1 MTKGLADVARQM
13 GVRSEVTE
21 TSAGA
26 TVTRI
31 PADKTVTTRQS
42 DNGRFAISSNIP
54 MPEPEGR
61 AKRGYPWE
69 ELRTGESFF
78 MPGGNKASN
87 SSVTRAN
94 KLLSPRVFDS
104 RKWTEKGVDGI
115 RVWRVK

>member
-1 MTKGLADVARQM
+1 MTKGLADVAKQM
-13 GVRSEVTE
+13 GARSEVTE

-54 MPEPEGR
+54 MPAIVG
-61 AKRGYPWE
+61 AVGRGYPWDE
-69 ELRTGESFF
+69 ILVGESFF
-78 MPGGNKASN
+78 APGKAKTVST
-87 SSVTRAN
+87 VTYRPN
-94 KLLSPRVFDS
+94 KLLAPKVFAG
-104 RKWTEKGVDGI
+104 RRWTEKGVEGV